1 MEHKSL
7 PLFSTLWRIYRLGWR
22 YPGRYLT
29 MLIATLVMGS
39 VTASLV
45 LVVNKVVDFFGGVA
59 AAKVMKE
66 IDPARMPILAGEMQ
80 QMAYWLFAL
89 IPVVAVSTYVAW
101 YMGHWMANKGSQDIK
116 QHFLMR
122 LVDQELA
129 FHQSM
134 SKGEL
139 LSRMSADVG
148 AVQQVA
154 RILYSKLLQNCIE
167 VFCLIC
173 FLFWIHWFFASILT
187 VILLPAIFI
196 GSVMARRTRR
206 RSKVA
211 REKMADNIGVF
222 EQITSGIKVIKAM
235 GSAEREGQRFEESNR
250 NLFSAMMRVAR
261 TRAQADMF
269 GYSMA
274 FLLVGVSL
282 LLGSYVLTKG
292 LMGPG
297 AFVAFIGAMGRLTTL
312 NRTMQRTWGEVL
324 ESVPAVER
332 VFAIM
337 DRKSVIEEKPDAQP
351 AKAPQK
357 EITFEKVCFAYSPN
371 ADDVLRDLD
380 LKIPVGTTLALVGE
394 SGAGKSTI
402 LDLLARFRDVTGG
415 TIRYDGVD
423 VRDFQVAS
431 LSHLFAIVGQD
442 SFLFND
448 TIAANISYG
457 QPGATQEEIE
467 QAARRAHVHDTILS
481 LEGGEGYATMVGDR
495 GDRLSGGQR
504 QRIAIARAF
513 LRDAPILLMDEPT
526 SALDAESE
534 RHVQAAMKELMQGR
548 TCIIIAHRLATI
560 QHANRICV
568 LRRGLGRIAEAGTHS
583 ELVAMDGEYARLVR
597 LQQLGA

>member
-1 MEHKSL
+1 MEHRSL
-7 PLFSTLWRIYRLGWR
+7 PLFSTLWRIYRMGWR

-29 MLIATLVMGS
+29 MIIATIVMGA

-45 LVVNKVVDFFGGVA
+45 LVVNKVVDFFGGVT
-59 AAKVMKE
+59 AAKALKVIHPE
-66 IDPARMPILAGEMQ
+66 RLSVLAADMQ

-101 YMGHWMANKGSQDIK
+101 YMGHWMANTNSQDIK

-167 VFCLIC
+167 VVCMVSI
-173 FLFWIHWFFASILT
+173 LFYLHWLFASILT
-187 VILLPAIFI
+187 VILLPAIII

-274 FLLVGVSL
+274 FLLVGVAL
-282 LLGSYVLTKG
+282 ILGSYILTRG
-292 LMGPG
+292 MMEPG

-337 DRKSVIEEKPDAQP
+337 DRKSVIEETLPPCLARDPKR
-351 AKAPQK
+351 
-357 EITFEKVCFAYSPN
+357 EITFEKVCFRYSPE
-371 ADDVLRDLD
+371 AEEVLKDLD
-380 LKIPVGTTLALVGE
+380 LTIPAGTTLALVGE

-415 TIRYDGVD
+415 SIRYDGVD

-448 TIAANISYG
+448 TIAANIRYG
-457 QPGATQEEIE
+457 RPQATQEEVE
-467 QAARRAHVHDTILS
+467 RAARRAHVHDTILS
-481 LEGGEGYATMVGDR
+481 LEGGEGYATPVGDR
-495 GDRLSGGQR
+495 GERLSGGQR

-568 LRRGLGRIAEAGTHS
+568 LKRGLGRIAESGTHS
-583 ELVAMDGEYARLVR
+583 ELVAMNGEYARLVR